1 MIEAVIFDLD
11 GTLLNTLDDLTAS
24 VNHIFGKYGLPL
36 QETSDVRHNMGNG
49 ARYLLSH
56 MMPQGTDTPGFD
68 GILAEY
74 GEYYKA
80 HCKELTAPFPGI
92 MDMLRKLKKAGIRM
106 AIVSNKGDEAVK
118 ELSSVYFED
127 LMDSAVGERQ
137 GIRRKP
143 EPDSLLA
150 AAAEMGAEKDRI
162 LYVGDSEVDY
172 ETAKRAGM
180 RCVLVEW
187 GFRDKEDLEAL
198 QPDYLISSAEELV
211 GIVTCNS

>member
-36 QETSDVRHNMGNG
+36 QETSDVRRNMGNG

-150 AAAEMGAEKDRI
+150 AAAEMGAEKDRV

>member
-11 GTLLNTLDDLTAS
+11 GTLLNTLDDLAAS
-24 VNHIFGKYGLPL
+24 VNYMLGKYGLPQ
-36 QETSDVRHNMGNG
+36 QETSAVRRNLGNG

-56 MMPQGTDTPGFD
+56 LMPQGTDTPDFD
-68 GILAEY
+68 SILVEY
-74 GEYYKA
+74 GEYYKE
-80 HCKELTAPFPGI
+80 HCMELTAPFPGI
-92 MDMLRKLKKAGIRM
+92 MDMLRKLKQEGIHM

-118 ELSSVYFED
+118 ELASVYFED
-127 LMDSAVGERQ
+127 LMDSAVGEKP

-150 AAAEMGAEKDRI
+150 AAAEMGTEKDRI

-180 RCVLVEW
+180 RCVLVDW
-187 GFRDKEDLEAL
+187 GFRDRADLEAL
-198 QPDYLISSAEELV
+198 QPDHLISSPEELV

>member
-36 QETSDVRHNMGNG
+36 QETSDVRRNMGNG

-68 GILAEY
+68 GILADY
-74 GEYYKA
+74 GEYYKM

-118 ELSSVYFED
+118 ELASVYFED
-127 LMDSAVGERQ
+127 LMDSAVGERP

-150 AAAEMGAEKDRI
+150 AAAEMGVHKDNI
-162 LYVGDSEVDY
+162 LYVGDSEVDH

-180 RCVLVEW
+180 QCVLVDW
-187 GFRDKEDLEAL
+187 GFRDRADLEAL
-198 QPDYLISSAEELV
+198 RPDYLISAAGELV

>member
-36 QETSDVRHNMGNG
+36 QETSDVRRNMGNG

>member
-24 VNHIFGKYGLPL
+24 VNHIFEKYGLPL
-36 QETSDVRHNMGNG
+36 QETSDVRRNMGNG

-68 GILAEY
+68 GILSEY
-74 GEYYKA
+74 GEYYKE
-80 HCKELTAPFPGI
+80 HCMELTAPFPGI
-92 MDMLRKLKKAGIRM
+92 MDMVRNLKKEGIRM

-127 LMDSAVGERQ
+127 LMDSAVGERP

-150 AAAEMGAEKDRI
+150 AAAEMGVQKDKI

-198 QPDYLISSAEELV
+198 QPDYLISSADELV

>member
-36 QETSDVRHNMGNG
+36 QETSDVRRNMGNG

-150 AAAEMGAEKDRI
+150 AAAEMGAEKDKI

>member
-11 GTLLNTLDDLTAS
+11 GTLLNTLGDLAAS
-24 VNHIFGKYGLPL
+24 VNYIFGKYGLPL
-36 QETSDVRHNMGNG
+36 QETENVRRNLGNG

-68 GILAEY
+68 EILEEY

-80 HCKELTAPFPGI
+80 HCMEVTAPFPGI
-92 MDMLRKLKKAGIRM
+92 MDMLRELKKEGIRM

-118 ELSSVYFED
+118 ELAAVYFED
-127 LMDSAVGERQ
+127 LMDSAVGERP

-150 AAAEMGAEKDRI
+150 AAEEMGASKDNI
-162 LYVGDSEVDY
+162 LYVGDSEVDF

-180 RCVLVEW
+180 KCVLVDW
-187 GFRDKEDLEAL
+187 GFRDRKDLEAL
-198 QPDYLISSAEELV
+198 KPDYLISSADELV
-211 GIVTCNS
+211 GIVACNS

>member
-36 QETSDVRHNMGNG
+36 QETSDVRRNMGNG

-68 GILAEY
+68 GILSEY
-74 GEYYKA
+74 GEYYKE
-80 HCKELTAPFPGI
+80 HCMELTAPFPGI
-92 MDMLRKLKKAGIRM
+92 MDMVRNLKKEGIRM

-127 LMDSAVGERQ
+127 LMDSAVGERP

-150 AAAEMGAEKDRI
+150 AAAEMGVQKDKI

-198 QPDYLISSAEELV
+198 HPDYLISSADELV

>member
-36 QETSDVRHNMGNG
+36 QETSDVRRNMRNG

-150 AAAEMGAEKDRI
+150 AAAEMGAEKDRV